1 MTWEEQVVSDEVN
14 TVKVVLELLN
24 DPVAVSHILDSI
36 STETLVNK
44 IISRD
49 NVSSNYI
56 TMPSEYTN
64 LYEIFKLD
72 ESAEFI
78 VIRNLILGH

>member
-14 TVKVVLELLN
+14 IVKVVLELLN

-56 TMPSEYTN
+56 TMHSEYTN